1 MIMRIFSR
9 RLRWDGDGI
18 IDTQQASSCLDGTL
32 EATQLAHCRLKHTR
46 TQIVAHRAIQK
57 VQTKE
62 TQRLFWVRCTG
73 ILRGRMVRAQ
83 RRNEVRAVLSRIH
96 SESLGN
102 NK

>member
-1 MIMRIFSR
+1 MRIFSR

-18 IDTQQASSCLDGTL
+18 IDTQQTRSCLDGTL
-32 EATQLAHCRLKHTR
+32 EATQLAHGRLKHTR
-46 TQIVAHRAIQK
+46 AQIVAHRAIEK

-73 ILRGRMVRAQ
+73 ILRSRMVRAQ

-96 SESLGN
+96 SQRLGN
-102 NK
+102 DK